1 MPPGKAGQIAEWEP
15 GRGTPLIPL
24 AESRFR
30 AYISA
35 NLSSLT

>member
-1 MPPGKAGQIAEWEP
+1 MAASKGGHGEKVKELQPPP
-15 GRGTPLIPL
+15 IPL